1 MNETLYLE
9 QIERDCFQ
17 RHCRLSNILS
27 SHRIHIFDVG
37 ANIGQSI
44 KHYRNEFP
52 NCRITS
58 FEPNPEVF
66 PLLEQNWGGLSGI
79 TLNQVALSNCNEN
92 VTFHATRVSEA
103 SSLLKPTNHMM
114 ALSAESKYDHKEIQ
128 VPSMTLDHYCQ
139 INNIGNIDIL
149 KLDVQGSELSV
160 LHGAEKLLSEG
171 KITSIYSE
179 VTFAETYINQTRF
192 VDLLTYLN
200 SFYYDI
206 WDIGSFLYT
215 RNEKIWAANLTFLHE
230 SAAKRIEN
238 KRNQAEERQNGTG

>member
-1 MNETLYLE
+1 MTETLYLK

-27 SHRIHIFDVG
+27 HDCIHIFDVG

-52 NCRITS
+52 NGRITS

-66 PLLEQNWGGLSGI
+66 PLLEQNWGGLPGI
-79 TLNQVALSNCNEN
+79 TLNQVALSDCIEN

-103 SSLLKPTNHMM
+103 SSLLKPTDRLM

-128 VPSMTLDHYCQ
+128 VPAMTLDHYCQ
-139 INNIGNIDIL
+139 IKNINNIDIL
-149 KLDVQGSELSV
+149 KLDVQGSELTV

-200 SFYYDI
+200 SFQYDI

-215 RNEKIWAANLTFLHE
+215 RNEKIWAANLTFLHQ
-230 SAAKRIEN
+230 SAAKCIEN
-238 KRNQAEERQNGTG
+238 RHSQIVEKENGAV